1 MNTWVTAPVALP
13 AVGREVLC
21 KLQHCDSKNI
31 VEHRLVCVA
40 ESDVTWRTAG
50 DLAEVSYDWTITEW
64 LDA

>member
-1 MNTWVTAPVALP
+1 MSVWIESATSMP

-21 KLQHCDSKNI
+21 KLQHCDSKTV
-31 VEHRLVCVA
+31 VEHRLVRVD

-50 DLAEVSYDWTITEW
+50 DLAEVSYDWTVTQW